1 MNFLKFRWTSLLAR
15 LYVQIAVANHED
27 FAFHT
32 HKKPGWWTWYA
43 YVNCL
48 IFVTLIFDLKQHFI
62 IIFIF
67 LKSQLGI
74 SWMMRKGFS
83 NPRGR
88 YRPWLPLIMNYLG
101 GKFQILEGK
110 FAWFLFFDRGK
121 INKQWWQDPEIW
133 HDLNK

>member
-15 LYVQIAVANHED
+15 LYVQIAVANHEN
-27 FAFHT
+27 FFTQKNPVGEHGM
-32 HKKPGWWTWYA
+32 HI
-43 YVNCL
+43 CHSL

-88 YRPWLPLIMNYLG
+88 YRLWLPLIMNYLG
-101 GKFQILEGK
+101 EKFLILEGE

-121 INKQWWQDPEIW
+121 INKQRWQDPEIW